1 MSEENKAEENESGQP
16 ESEQRAPATEDNNG
30 SAESS
35 GGGSTGMSYA
45 QYLTAL
51 FKQPD
56 ELLDDTARGLKV
68 FGMIN
73 MGALVVLIA
82 LSSFVQRIAMTTT
95 SGVRFSWLVNGIKFG
110 LSFAIPIAI
119 VLFAF
124 QWYAKRQE
132 RDYSLDFFIEKFG
145 AAMALPAVLVAIA
158 IPLNLIGVT
167 MHSWFRGAGLFFI
180 YIGVFLMSY
189 LFVAPQRLKVAVV
202 FTLAFYF
209 AYRLIWLL
217 M

>member
-1 MSEENKAEENESGQP
+1 MSDENNQENSAQD
-16 ESEQRAPATEDNNG
+16 EQASAPAGD
-30 SAESS
+30 
-35 GGGSTGMSYA
+35 GGGMPYPK
-45 QYLTAL
+45 YLMAV
-51 FKQPD
+51 FNKPD
-56 ELLDDTARGLKV
+56 EMLDGTSRGLKI
-68 FGMIN
+68 FGLIN

-119 VLFAF
+119 VVYLFS
-124 QWYAKRQE
+124 WYAKRQGND
-132 RDYSLDFFIEKFG
+132 RGLDFFMEKFG

-158 IPLNLIGVT
+158 MPLNLLGIT
-167 MHSWFRGAGLFFI
+167 MHSWFRASGLIFI
-180 YIGVFLMSY
+180 YITVFLISY
-189 LFVAPQRLKVAVV
+189 LYVAPQRIKVAVV
-202 FTLAFYF
+202 FAFGFYF

>member
-1 MSEENKAEENESGQP
+1 MSEENKPEEHEAGKP
-16 ESEQRAPATEDNNG
+16 ESEPQESVVEDNSGAGDTSGNG
-30 SAESS
+30 KA
-35 GGGSTGMSYA
+35 GMSYP
-45 QYLTAL
+45 QYLAAL
-51 FKQPD
+51 YKRPD
-56 ELLDDTARGLKV
+56 ELLDGTMRGLRL
-68 FGMIN
+68 FGLIN
-73 MGALVVLIA
+73 MSALLVLIA

-95 SGVRFSWLVNGIKFG
+95 SGVRFSWLLNGIKFG

-119 VLFAF
+119 VLFAL

-132 RDYSLDFFIEKFG
+132 REYSLDFFIEKFG
-145 AAMALPAVLVAIA
+145 TAMALPAVLVAIA
-158 IPLNLIGVT
+158 IPLNLLGVT

>member
-1 MSEENKAEENESGQP
+1 MSEENQNE
-16 ESEQRAPATEDNNG
+16 D
-30 SAESS
+30 
-35 GGGSTGMSYA
+35 
-45 QYLTAL
+45 
-51 FKQPD
+51 KQPD
-56 ELLDDTARGLKV
+56 EGSTESHSGSDSNDMTYPKYLMAVFNRPDEMLDGTSRGLKM
-68 FGMIN
+68 FGLIN

-119 VLFAF
+119 VVYLFS
-124 QWYAKRQE
+124 WYAKRQGND
-132 RDYSLDFFIEKFG
+132 RGLDFFMEKFG

-158 IPLNLIGVT
+158 MPLNLLGIT
-167 MHSWFRGAGLFFI
+167 MHSWFRASGLIFI
-180 YIGVFLMSY
+180 YITVFLISY
-189 LFVAPQRLKVAVV
+189 LYVAPQRIKVAVV
-202 FTLAFYF
+202 FAFGFYF

>member
-1 MSEENKAEENESGQP
+1 MSEDRKPDEHEPGEELEEG
-16 ESEQRAPATEDNNG
+16 RNG
-30 SAESS
+30 ASAEN
-35 GGGSTGMSYA
+35 GRGEAMSYP
-45 QYLTAL
+45 QYLAAL
-51 FKQPD
+51 YQRPD
-56 ELLDDTARGLKV
+56 ELLDDSVRGLKL
-68 FGMIN
+68 FGLIN

-82 LSSFVQRIAMTTT
+82 LSSFVQRIALTTT

-124 QWYAKRQE
+124 QWYAKRGQHE
-132 RDYSLDFFIEKFG
+132 RSLDFFIEKFG
-145 AAMALPAVLVAIA
+145 TAMALPAVLVAIA
-158 IPLNLIGVT
+158 IPLNLLGIT
-167 MHSWFRGAGLFFI
+167 MHSWFRGSGLFFI
-180 YIGVFLMSY
+180 YIGVFMVSY
-189 LFVAPQRLKVAVV
+189 LYVAPQRIKVAVV